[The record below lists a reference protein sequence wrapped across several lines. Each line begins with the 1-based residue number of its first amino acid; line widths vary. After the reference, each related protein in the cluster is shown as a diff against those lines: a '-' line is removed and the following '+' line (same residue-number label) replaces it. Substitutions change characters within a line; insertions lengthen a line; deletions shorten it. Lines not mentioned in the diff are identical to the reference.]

1 VHSVVANRSGPARI
15 LGRSIAG
22 PGKEVVLVATVPDTQ
37 PTTPEQNGGDDAAEF
52 PETWLWDE
60 HGDVCSGRFVR
71 FDKAATR
78 EYGKKL
84 IMILEV
90 AGAERSVWLLQTAL
104 YGRVRDELGERPQ
117 RRLEVGERVAIHRL
131 TETKTEDGKRTYRP
145 FRIYFPDRPELD
157 VASEFDLD
165 KPTSAPEPKTATE
178 TTGGSD
184 ALDDD
189 IPF

>member
-1 VHSVVANRSGPARI
+1 
-15 LGRSIAG
+15 
-22 PGKEVVLVATVPDTQ
+22 VATVTDTQ
-37 PTTPEQNGGDDAAEF
+37 PVAPEQNGELEVASAEPDF

-90 AGAERSVWLLQTAL
+90 AGVERSVWLLQTAL
-104 YGRVRDELGERPQ
+104 YGRVRDELGERPA
-117 RRLEVGERVAIHRL
+117 RKLEVGERVAIHRL
-131 TETKTEDGKRTYRP
+131 AETKTEDGKRTYRP

-157 VASEFDLD
+157 VASEFELD
-165 KPTSAPEPKTATE
+165 KPAPEPKPTAE
-178 TTGGSD
+178 TAGGSD
-184 ALDDD
+184 VDDD